1 MPNVEQQLITEL
13 LDVLPGVDVAGLE
26 VVGSGGLPGLFPVSE
41 LATASVSVAALAAAS
56 VAGASR
62 VTVDRALASAWFG
75 MTLAPIGWEL
85 PSPWDPIAGDYRCRD
100 GWIRLHTNA
109 PHHRAV
115 ALSVLG
121 TPADRDAVAAAVA
134 EWNGDELENAVVAAG
149 GCAAVMRSSDEW
161 AGSAQGLAGSLEPL
175 IAWVD
180 TGLAGGISA
189 GAAAGLASAERSL
202 PGHTTPLTGVR
213 VLDLTRVLAGPIAT
227 RFLGML
233 GADVLR
239 IDPPEWDETIAPE
252 VTLAKR
258 TTRLDLRS
266 LAGRAV
272 FEELVRGADVLVHGY
287 RSGALESLGYGTAEL
302 QQLRPGLIDVA
313 LNAYGWSGPLDTRR
327 GFDSLVQMTTGIAH
341 AGMLHAGAERPVP
354 LPVQALDQATGYLMA
369 AAVLSALRRRL
380 STGVGHS
387 ARLSLARTAQL
398 LLDRPGAGDHTP
410 FEGAVDV
417 AAEDTAWGPATR
429 VRAPFQIDGVTLGGR
444 GAVPFG
450 ADVAEWL

>member
-1 MPNVEQQLITEL
+1 MPNVEQQILTEL
-13 LDVLPGVDVAGLE
+13 LDVLPGVDVAGLDLAG
-26 VVGSGGLPGLFPVSE
+26 VGGLPGLYPVSE

-56 VAGASR
+56 LAGPSR
-62 VTVDRALASAWFG
+62 VSVDRARASAWFG
-75 MTLAPIGWEL
+75 MTLAPVGWEL

-109 PHHRAV
+109 PHHRAA

-134 EWNGDELENAVVAAG
+134 DWNGDELENAVVAAG
-149 GCAAVMRSSDEW
+149 GCAAVMRSTDEW
-161 AGSAQGLAGSLEPL
+161 AGCAQGLAVSLEPL

-180 TGLAGGISA
+180 TGETAPQG
-189 GAAAGLASAERSL
+189 SL
-202 PGHTTPLTGVR
+202 PGHRAPLAGVR

-239 IDPPEWDETIAPE
+239 IDPPDWDEAIAPE

-258 TTRLDLRS
+258 TSRLDLRS
-266 LAGRAV
+266 APDRVV
-272 FEELVRGADVLVHGY
+272 FERLLQSADVLVHGY
-287 RSGALESLGYGTAEL
+287 RAGALEALGYDSETL
-302 QQLRPGLIDVA
+302 QRHRPGLIDVA
-313 LNAYGWSGPLDTRR
+313 LDAYGWSGPLDTRR
-327 GFDSLVQMTTGIAH
+327 GFDSLVQMSTGIAH
-341 AGMLHAGAERPVP
+341 AGMVHAGADRPVP

-369 AAVLSALRRRL
+369 AAVLSALRHRRK
-380 STGVGHS
+380 TGIGRS

-398 LLDRPGAGDHTP
+398 LLDHPSAGDHTP
-410 FEGAVDV
+410 FEGSVDV
-417 AAEDTAWGPATR
+417 AAEHTAWGPATR

-450 ADVAEWL
+450 ADAPDWL